1 MKNDD
6 KMGTKNIL
14 PLLVEF
20 SIPAIIGMLVNA
32 IYNIVD
38 RMFIGNAPELGAIG
52 LAGISICYPVTLVL
66 MAISLM
72 IGMGGA
78 TRFSI
83 ALGQGKKEE
92 AGKYMGNGLTL
103 TIILGLVFMI
113 LGNVFLA
120 PMLRLLGA
128 SKTVL
133 PYAENYLSII
143 LYGAV
148 FQCIAMA
155 GNNFSRA
162 QGNPKNAMISQ
173 LIGAGFNILFDYIF
187 MFPLNLGFLG
197 AALATALSPVV
208 TMLICSTHYLGK
220 NNHVEFHW
228 RKPSLRR
235 IIGCCQLGVSAFFAE
250 ISSAVITIIFNMLI
264 LRIAGNIGIAA
275 YGVVANIS
283 LVAMAILNGLAQ
295 GAQPLISQSYGKGEH
310 DLVRKFLNW
319 SLAAALLIELVIV
332 VLIYGFTDTFISI
345 FNSEHNLQLLAYAH
359 TGLRLYFL
367 GFLVA
372 GINIVL
378 VAYFSAIDRARPA
391 VLGSVMRGIIA
402 IAFCAILFSQ
412 ILGLNGI
419 WLSFLGSEII
429 TFFVILIFRKS

>member
-1 MKNDD
+1 MFHKFLKYISQSISGMIGVSVYILADTFFISYKCGADGLAALNL
-6 KMGTKNIL
+6 IL
-14 PLLVEF
+14 PVF
-20 SIPAIIGMLVNA
+20 
-32 IYNIVD
+32 
-38 RMFIGNAPELGAIG
+38 
-52 LAGISICYPVTLVL
+52 
-66 MAISLM
+66 
-72 IGMGGA
+72 
-78 TRFSI
+78 
-83 ALGQGKKEE
+83 
-92 AGKYMGNGLTL
+92 
-103 TIILGLVFMI
+103 GLVFAIGSMI
-113 LGNVFLA
+113 GIGSATRYNISTAKGSPSDYYFTQSIFWCLICSIPFMLTGIFIPHKALA
-120 PMLRLLGA
+120 LLGA
-128 SKTVL
+128 DAGLIRLGRNYMRIVL
-133 PYAENYLSII
+133 LFTPFFMSNYTFTAFARNDHATS
-143 LYGAV
+143 
-148 FQCIAMA
+148 IAMI
-155 GNNFSRA
+155 GS
-162 QGNPKNAMISQ
+162 IS
-173 LIGAGFNILFDYIF
+173 GSFFNILFDYIF

-208 TMLICSTHYLGK
+208 TMLVCSTHYLGK

-235 IIGCCQLGVSAFFAE
+235 IIRCCQLGVSAFFAE

-345 FNSEHNLQLLAYAH
+345 FNSEHNLQLLAYNAVYR
-359 TGLRLYFL
+359 TSCLAVSKFLLGLSL

-378 VAYFSAIDRARPA
+378 VAYFSAIDRALPA

>member
-1 MKNDD
+1 
-6 KMGTKNIL
+6 
-14 PLLVEF
+14 
-20 SIPAIIGMLVNA
+20 
-32 IYNIVD
+32 
-38 RMFIGNAPELGAIG
+38 
-52 LAGISICYPVTLVL
+52 
-66 MAISLM
+66 
-72 IGMGGA
+72 
-78 TRFSI
+78 
-83 ALGQGKKEE
+83 
-92 AGKYMGNGLTL
+92 
-103 TIILGLVFMI
+103 
-113 LGNVFLA
+113 
-120 PMLRLLGA
+120 
-128 SKTVL
+128 
-133 PYAENYLSII
+133 
-143 LYGAV
+143 
-148 FQCIAMA
+148 
-155 GNNFSRA
+155 
-162 QGNPKNAMISQ
+162 
-173 LIGAGFNILFDYIF
+173 

-208 TMLICSTHYLGK
+208 TMLVCSTHYLGK

-283 LVAMAILNGLAQ
+283 LVAMALLNGLAQ
-295 GAQPLISQSYGKGEH
+295 GAQPLISQSYGKGKH

-378 VAYFSAIDRARPA
+378 VAYFSAIDRALPA

>member
-1 MKNDD
+1 M
-6 KMGTKNIL
+6 
-14 PLLVEF
+14 
-20 SIPAIIGMLVNA
+20 SHIPGAQLRVL
-32 IYNIVD
+32 D
-38 RMFIGNAPELGAIG
+38 RDA
-52 LAGISICYPVTLVL
+52 
-66 MAISLM
+66 
-72 IGMGGA
+72 
-78 TRFSI
+78 
-83 ALGQGKKEE
+83 
-92 AGKYMGNGLTL
+92 YM
-103 TIILGLVFMI
+103 
-113 LGNVFLA
+113 
-120 PMLRLLGA
+120 
-128 SKTVL
+128 
-133 PYAENYLSII
+133 
-143 LYGAV
+143 
-148 FQCIAMA
+148 
-155 GNNFSRA
+155 
-162 QGNPKNAMISQ
+162 
-173 LIGAGFNILFDYIF
+173 
-187 MFPLNLGFLG
+187 
-197 AALATALSPVV
+197 
-208 TMLICSTHYLGK
+208 
-220 NNHVEFHW
+220 
-228 RKPSLRR
+228 
-235 IIGCCQLGVSAFFAE
+235 
-250 ISSAVITIIFNMLI
+250 I

-412 ILGLNGI
+412 LLGLNGI